1 MHLYKISQVSEEL
14 GFSKVTIYKKL
25 KIFHKELRPF
35 IKVRGNVKYI
45 TQEGIDFLKTIL
57 TVKNAPSQ
65 TNASSGTAQA
75 IDSNEEYI
83 SALLEKIDALSDE
96 IHLLNNKLEEKEN
109 LILNQ
114 GRQLQSL
121 YSALKKEQ
129 EKEKNI
135 DSESKKSLSF
145 RLFKNR

>member
-1 MHLYKISQVSEEL
+1 MCLYKISQVSKEL

-25 KIFHKELRPF
+25 KIFHKELKPY
-35 IKVRGNVKYI
+35 IKIRGNVKYI
-45 TQEGIDFLKTIL
+45 SQEGIDFLKTIL
-57 TVKNAPSQ
+57 TVKDMPSQ
-65 TNASSGTAQA
+65 PDTTNQA
-75 IDSNEEYI
+75 VQAADSREEYI
-83 SALLEKIDALSDE
+83 SSLLEKIDALSEE
-96 IHLLNNKLEEKEN
+96 IHLLRNNLEEKEN

-114 GRQLQSL
+114 ASQLQNL

-129 EKEKNI
+129 EKSF